1 MTDWAA
7 VRMAVV
13 AGDER
18 EQEIARLA
26 AATGAQV
33 RAYGFPWPAGG
44 VEGVTRAGSAA
55 EALDGA
61 DYALFPIPG
70 IAADGSLF
78 APEQPEPIVPT
89 AELLSGMAP
98 GAAIVLGL
106 ADAGL
111 RAAAAEHGIEL
122 DEYEHDRELMLL
134 RAPAIVE
141 GALRIAVEQTD
152 VTIHASEV
160 VVVGYGN
167 IGGLLAR
174 TLRALGADVTVAAR
188 NPVQRADAY
197 AIGARPLELERL
209 PEEAHRFAMVFS
221 AVPAPVVGA
230 QVLERLPRRSLVMD
244 LAAPPGGADLESA
257 RALGHRA
264 VWARGLGRRAPIT
277 VGASQ
282 WSGIR
287 RRIEQRQARK
297 VSA

>member
-1 MTDWAA
+1 MTEWTSLRLA
-7 VRMAVV
+7 VL

-18 EQEIARLA
+18 EREIARLA

-33 RAYGFPWPAGG
+33 RAFGFPWPEGG
-44 VEGVTRAGSAA
+44 IVGVTCATSA
-55 EALDGA
+55 EDALAGA

-78 APEQPEPIVPT
+78 APEHPEPIVPS
-89 AELLSGMAP
+89 AETLAGMVSGAT
-98 GAAIVLGL
+98 IVLGL
-106 ADAGL
+106 ADENL
-111 RAAAAEHGIEL
+111 RTAAAAHGIGLE
-122 DEYEHDRELMLL
+122 EYEHDRELMLL
-134 RAPAIVE
+134 RAPTIVE
-141 GALRIAVEQTD
+141 GALRIAVEHTD

-160 VVVGYGN
+160 VVVGHGT

-174 TLRALGADVTVAAR
+174 MLRALGADVTVAAR

-197 AIGARPLELERL
+197 AIGARPLPLAELGAQ
-209 PEEAHRFAMVFS
+209 AHRFAMVFS
-221 AVPAPVVGA
+221 TVPAPVVGRE
-230 QVLERLPRRSLVMD
+230 VLERLPPGALVMD
-244 LAAPPGGADLESA
+244 LAAPPGGVDLESA

-264 VWARGLGRRAPIT
+264 VWARGLGRRAPVT

-287 RRIEQRQARK
+287 RRIEEHEGRK